1 VNLQHLRL
9 TLSLTGMLLA
19 VAGVGLDQQI
29 LIWAAIGVLGI
40 SVIVRIIMRRA
51 AAQVA
56 PPREDDRSTP

>member
-1 VNLQHLRL
+1 
-9 TLSLTGMLLA
+9 MLLA